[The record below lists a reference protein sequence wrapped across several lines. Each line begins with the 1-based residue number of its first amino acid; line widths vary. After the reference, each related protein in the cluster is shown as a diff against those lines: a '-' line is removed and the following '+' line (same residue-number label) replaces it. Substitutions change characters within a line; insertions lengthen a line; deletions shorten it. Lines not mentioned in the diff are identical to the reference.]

1 MPICTTCTHPVP
13 HLYTLYPSKYNL
25 RLEQCPKC
33 SNFAD
38 PYVEHDPLIVLLDLI
53 LLKRGVYRHLL
64 FNYGARPRRLD
75 REGREVPVEDHGAQS
90 EWDILWKL
98 GLALVAVD
106 AFIRWSDVR
115 RARGIGL
122 WDEERKP
129 YGVEDYVWTKEA
141 AWSLGRMFAACLVE
155 TLAFHAGV
163 VLASWT
169 VLSLVR
175 VVQRSRS
182 IADTDKSTSPTMRR
196 ISLSL
201 LYSSL
206 TKLFLLLLLSIWHT
220 RPPARP
226 PFSSLLPSRPLSP
239 ALLPWLPSLPAD
251 LLSDRTLDRAW
262 IIRHLLGGFSAGF
275 GLRVVLDCHPVL
287 TTGVVLCAWALEGWV
302 RSGLQQWSEG

>member
-25 RLEQCPKC
+25 RLEQCPSC

-64 FNYGARPRRLD
+64 FNYGAKPRRLD
-75 REGREVPVEDHGAQS
+75 REGKEVPVEDDGSQS

-106 AFIRWSDVR
+106 AFIRWSDAR
-115 RARGIGL
+115 RQQGIGL
-122 WDEERKP
+122 WSEERRP
-129 YGVEDYVWTKEA
+129 YTAQDYEWTKDA
-141 AWSLGRMFAACLVE
+141 AWSLGRMFGACLIE
-155 TLAFHAGV
+155 TLSFHAGV
-163 VLASWT
+163 VLASWL
-169 VLSLVR
+169 VLYVLRTFVGS
-175 VVQRSRS
+175 RSRGES
-182 IADTDKSTSPTMRR
+182 DKSTSPTMTR

-220 RPPARP
+220 RA
-226 PFSSLLPSRPLSP
+226 PSHGPSTSQ
-239 ALLPWLPSLPAD
+239 ALLPTLLPWLPAD
-251 LLSDRTLDRAW
+251 LLSDQTLDRAW
-262 IIRHLLGGFSAGF
+262 VIRHLLGGFSAGF

-302 RSGLQQWSEG
+302 RNRLQQWTEA